1 MLSCVLCRFSV
12 SFFVYFTTTILLL
25 LFVPRFN
32 SLLLRIYDYASVLNF
47 KISVKIKH
55 FLREKLKKLISTLK
69 QKMTMMIIIEYSAL
83 IIQLGAIVFGIYFDF
98 GEGIHA
104 FSNHCNNFAQCNH
117 LNHYNHCNNWLN
129 SMLNSLLKFILK
141 SEETA
146 LIGKDQA
153 GIFISILATIF
164 TIHIA
169 LWALISG
176 TLDKEYMG
184 IYYAEYIFN
193 LKPHVYKQKM
203 IMISSFI
210 FLIASYFC
218 YIFMRYNLVGVFLF
232 CEIISIAMSTMFI
245 YGIFKNQEAI
255 KDGILMYSLEKHFE
269 ADSEKPSKKTKT
281 TKTVKAAKKAKS

>member
-1 MLSCVLCRFSV
+1 MLSCVFCRFSI

-25 LFVPRFN
+25 LFVPCFN

-55 FLREKLKKLISTLK
+55 FLRDKIKELLNLLKKLISNLNNLK
-69 QKMTMMIIIEYSAL
+69 QKMIKMIIIEYSVL
-83 IIQLGAIVFGIYFDF
+83 IIQLGAIIFGVYFDF

-104 FSNHCNNFAQCNH
+104 FSNHCNH
-117 LNHYNHCNNWLN
+117 LNHCNYW
-129 SMLNSLLKFILK
+129 LNSLLKFILK
-141 SEETA
+141 SEETN

-184 IYYAEYIFN
+184 D
-193 LKPHVYKQKM
+193 L
-203 IMISSFI
+203 
-210 FLIASYFC
+210 LC
-218 YIFMRYNLVGVFLF
+218 
-232 CEIISIAMSTMFI
+232 
-245 YGIFKNQEAI
+245 
-255 KDGILMYSLEKHFE
+255 
-269 ADSEKPSKKTKT
+269 
-281 TKTVKAAKKAKS
+281 

>member
-1 MLSCVLCRFSV
+1 MLSCVFCRFSI

-55 FLREKLKKLISTLK
+55 FLRYKFKELLNLLKKLISNLK
-69 QKMTMMIIIEYSAL
+69 QKMIKMIIIEYSVL
-83 IIQLGAIVFGIYFDF
+83 IIQLGAIIFGVYFDF

-104 FSNHCNNFAQCNH
+104 FSNHCNH
-117 LNHYNHCNNWLN
+117 LNHCNNW
-129 SMLNSLLKFILK
+129 LNSLLKFILK
-141 SEETA
+141 SEETN

-269 ADSEKPSKKTKT
+269 ADSEKPSKTQRR
-281 TKTVKAAKKAKS
+281 